1 MTFPHFCIE
10 LLAVVAVGLFFG
22 NAVDEGSDHQGEHIL
37 FLCLPGSFEKIVLDG
52 DFLDMDALRVIA
64 SFDMFLHFLLY
75 LVPLPFDEVDILFLV
90 FFVLFSFK
98 LAFDGV
104 QGLSCKIFKFV
115 LYLSLNVVV
124 VFLDLLVLVDFV
136 VLLYHAVITIELH

>member
-1 MTFPHFCIE
+1 M
-10 LLAVVAVGLFFG
+10 VAVGLFFG
-22 NAVDEGSDHQGEHIL
+22 NAVDEGSDHQCEHIL
-37 FLCLPGSFEKIVLDG
+37 LLGLPGSFEKIVLNC
-52 DFLDMDALRVIA
+52 DFLDIEAFGVVA
-64 SFDMFLHFLLY
+64 SFDVLLHFLFY
-75 LVPLPFDEVDILFLV
+75 FVPLPLDEIYVLFLV
-90 FFVLFSFK
+90 LFVLFPFEF
-98 LAFDGV
+98 AFDGV